1 MRFTRR
7 ALLASAPAVLAAPA
21 LAQVSRAAYGVSFQR
36 YPFSLGVAAGEPSA
50 NGFTLWT
57 RLAPEPLAPGGGM
70 AAKPVGVRYEV
81 SESREFALLAASGD
95 TVAWPE
101 VAHSARA
108 TLANLA
114 PDRIYFYRFIAG
126 GERSP
131 VGRARTLPAPGAAVQ
146 AVRLGVAGCQHYE
159 EGHYT
164 AFRHLGREDCH
175 AVFHYGDYIYEGP
188 PRATN
193 TDRVTGEPVAAVRKH
208 LGRECLSLDDY
219 RLRYAQ
225 TKMDVDLQFA
235 HASAAWLSS
244 YDDHEI
250 DNNWVGD
257 LAQDDTPPDLF
268 HLRRQAAMQAWYE
281 HMPVPESWVP
291 KDGRIDA
298 WRSLRWGGLLEARV
312 LNTRA
317 YRSDQPCGDRFASTC
332 PAVRDPR
339 ASVLGAAQEDWLV
352 DGLNRSPA
360 RWNALLQQV
369 MMMDLQR
376 TSAGRT
382 GINPDSWAGYA
393 VPRDRL
399 LSRLRAPNLVV
410 LTGDEHQNFAG
421 EVRPGTGG
429 PARAIEFVTTSAT
442 SGGEG
447 GDGVRPDQAA
457 ILSSNPQL
465 KFVNNQRGYAVMN
478 VSAEAWE
485 TRFRVIDTVSRPGGQ
500 VSTRAI
506 FRVPA
511 GRAVLEA

>member
-1 MRFTRR
+1 MRFSRR

-21 LAQVSRAAYGVSFQR
+21 LAQASRSFGASFQR
-36 YPFSLGVAAGEPSA
+36 YPFSLGVAAGEPA
-50 NGFTLWT
+50 PGGFTIWT

-70 AAKPVGVRYEV
+70 AAKPVSVRYEV
-81 SESREFALLAASGD
+81 SETRDFAALAAEGEV
-95 TVAWPE
+95 VAWPE

-108 TLANLA
+108 TLANLL
-114 PDRIYFYRFIAG
+114 PDRVYFYRFIAG

-131 VGRARTLPAPGAAVQ
+131 TGRARTLPAPGAPVG
-146 AVRLGVAGCQHYE
+146 AVRLGVVGCQHYE
-159 EGHYT
+159 EGLYT

-175 AVFHYGDYIYEGP
+175 AVFHYGDYIYEYP
-188 PRATN
+188 ARATGI
-193 TDRVTGEPVAAVRKH
+193 DRRTGEPVAAVREH
-208 LGRECLSLDDY
+208 LGGECLSLDDY
-219 RLRYAQ
+219 RRRYAQ
-225 TKMDVDLQFA
+225 TRLDVDLQFA
-235 HASAAWLSS
+235 HASAAWLPS

-250 DNNWVGD
+250 DNNWVNGQP
-257 LAQDDTPPDLF
+257 QDDVPPALF

-281 HMPVPESWVP
+281 HMPVPETFLP
-291 KDGRIDA
+291 QDGRIDA
-298 WRSLRWGGLLEARV
+298 WRGFRWGGLLDARV

-317 YRSDQPCGDRFASTC
+317 HRTDQPCNDLFASTC
-332 PAVRDPR
+332 PEVRDPR

-352 DGLNRSPA
+352 GLNRAPA
-360 RWNALLQQV
+360 RWNALLQQI

-382 GINPDSWAGYA
+382 GINTDSWAGYA

-399 LSRLRAPNLVV
+399 LSRLTAPNLVV

-421 EVRPGTGG
+421 EVRPTAGG
-429 PARAIEFVTTSAT
+429 AARAIEFVTTSAT

-447 GDGVRPDQAA
+447 GDGVRPDHAA

-478 VSAEAWE
+478 ITPDAWE
-485 TRFRVIDTVSRPGGQ
+485 TRFRVVDTVTRPGGQ
-500 VSTRAI
+500 VSTRAT